1 MKAVNNFQGLDI
13 ILKNVKKGA
22 FLTVKNRQSELN
34 TMTIGWVM
42 FGILWRK
49 PILMIAVRPDRYTFK
64 LIENADDFTVTF
76 PVAEMNKQ
84 LNFCGIHSGRNMDK
98 FKKCGLLVQA
108 AQKVSSPIVLAKT
121 ARYYECQIVQTTA
134 MDKAGLNQKYDRDV
148 YQDKSYHTY
157 YFGEIVACYESL

>member
-1 MKAVNNFQGLDI
+1 MKISNNFQRLDT
-13 ILKNVKKGA
+13 ILQNIKKGA
-22 FLTVKNRQSELN
+22 FLTVKNRQGELN
-34 TMTIGWVM
+34 TMTIGWTM

-49 PILMIAVRPDRYTFK
+49 PILMVAVRPDRFTFN

-76 PVAEMNKQ
+76 PDSDMHKQ
-84 LNFCGIHSGRNMDK
+84 LNCCGIYSGRNVDK
-98 FKKCGLLVQA
+98 FKKCGLLTQA

-134 MDKAGLNQKYDRDV
+134 MDKTGLNQKYDRDV